1 MANAQ
6 AGGIKKGCEC
16 VVANGYGVR
25 REGHVDFGRISGG
38 KLAGD
43 KDSEYGIEKS
53 VCSVQVNPLVG
64 LGIFYEGLRLKQQL
78 TGDSL

>member
-25 REGHVDFGRISGG
+25 REGHVDFGRIGGG

-43 KDSEYGIEKS
+43 QNGENGGEES
-53 VCSVQVNPLVG
+53 VCFIQVNPL
-64 LGIFYEGLRLKQQL
+64 
-78 TGDSL
+78 